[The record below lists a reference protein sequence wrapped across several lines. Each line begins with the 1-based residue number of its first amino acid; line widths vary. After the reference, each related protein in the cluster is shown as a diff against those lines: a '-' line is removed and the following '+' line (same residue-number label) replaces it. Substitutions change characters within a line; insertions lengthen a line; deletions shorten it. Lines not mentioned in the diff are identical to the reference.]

1 MMIMMASSPPESS
14 ILQAE
19 LETSSP
25 PESSRPQ
32 ALGEPKTS
40 SPRESPRLQALGRA
54 EDFKPS
60 GELESPSP
68 RKGPRLQ
75 ALEMMTTTTP
85 TMRIRRRRQNSE
97 RHRSRSH
104 STKTQHPNEHRND
117 SEHFRCPEVELGC
130 NKIKIPIRPPEV
142 DLGIL
147 GFIIRAIAKR
157 QIPKPTS
164 GHLKIKTNQQGVQRS
179 V

>member
-1 MMIMMASSPPESS
+1 MMMMIMMASSPPESS

-54 EDFKPS
+54 KDFKPS
-60 GELESPSP
+60 EGPKTSSP
-68 RKGPRLQ
+68 RDDDDDDADADEEYKDDD
-75 ALEMMTTTTP
+75 TK
-85 TMRIRRRRQNSE
+85 SE
-97 RHRSRSH
+97 RRRSRSH
-104 STKTQHPNEHRND
+104 STKTQHPSEHRND
-117 SEHFRCPEVELGC
+117 SEHIRCPEVESGC
-130 NKIKIPIRPPEV
+130 NKIKILIRPPEV

-164 GHLKIKTNQQGVQRS
+164 GHLKKKNDQGGVQRS